1 MEIAG
6 IAALL
11 WVCSTEIRAWFQ
23 WLADGKL
30 ALIAKRFRHG

>member
-1 MEIAG
+1 MESVS

-30 ALIAKRFRHG
+30 ALMVRRFR